1 MTDEQD
7 LITRLH
13 IRAEIRLQAD
23 SRRGV
28 QEGKPD
34 RLAALLQEAA
44 DRLEEAEA
52 LAGALVDVM
61 DDENDYTPW
70 WITEMACTF
79 LNKTENKDIEHE

>member
-1 MTDEQD
+1 MTTEQD
-7 LITRLH
+7 LITRLR
-13 IRAEIRLQAD
+13 IRAEIRLQND
-23 SRRGV
+23 NRRSV

-52 LAGALVDVM
+52 LAAALVDVM

-70 WITEMACTF
+70 WITEMACAF
-79 LNKTENKDIEHE
+79 LNKTEKE